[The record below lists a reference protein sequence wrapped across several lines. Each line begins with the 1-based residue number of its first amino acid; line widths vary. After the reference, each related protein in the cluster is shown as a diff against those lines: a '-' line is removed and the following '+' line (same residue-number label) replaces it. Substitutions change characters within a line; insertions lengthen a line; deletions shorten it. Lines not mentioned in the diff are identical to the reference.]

1 MSKTC
6 NNCPQIEV
14 GPSPEHILASYGLCT
29 SYDEFIEDKC
39 IWVVELK
46 DGSKVFQDDDRP
58 GCAVQSAW
66 KRLGYYVQ
74 QNPDTP
80 IAKMRLR
87 FGTHIV
93 ELPERQSMY
102 FYSRGLIQ
110 AVTQSFGL
118 DFHIVGWP
126 DTDGNLTC
134 VWYKAPEGVSTEVA
148 TRRISDCQPE
158 QIISGITT

>member
-1 MSKTC
+1 MNNDC
-6 NNCPQIEV
+6 NKCSPIEV

-29 SYDEFIEDKC
+29 AYNEFIENKC
-39 IWVVELK
+39 IWTVDLQ

-58 GCAVQSAW
+58 GCAVASAW
-66 KRLGYYVQ
+66 KRLGHYVQ
-74 QNPDTP
+74 KHPENP
-80 IAKMRLR
+80 IVKMRLR
-87 FGTHIV
+87 FGTHIIA
-93 ELPERQSMY
+93 LPERQPMY

-126 DTDGNLTC
+126 DKDGNLMC
-134 VWYKAPEGVSTEVA
+134 VWYKVPELVITE
-148 TRRISDCQPE
+148 TSSRKISECQPE